1 MMTEKNTQAKF
12 SIAAIYVKDCSFE
25 APLPISAYGKQ
36 DWNPNAD
43 VNIQVNNS
51 AAANSQ
57 HEVIVS
63 VNLKVTLE
71 DKTVFIVELQQ
82 AGLFTIAGVE
92 GEKLNQVL
100 RAYCPSIIFPYLRQ
114 NVSDMITRAGFPPLY
129 LSPIDFDA
137 QYLASQKQEAQET
150 TN

>member
-1 MMTEKNTQAKF
+1 M
-12 SIAAIYVKDCSFE
+12 
-25 APLPISAYGKQ
+25 
-36 DWNPNAD
+36 
-43 VNIQVNNS
+43 NNS

-63 VNLKVTLE
+63 VNLKVTLG

-137 QYLASQKQEAQET
+137 QYLASQKQEAQES